1 VELDGKRALITGGAR
16 GLGLAMAQLFVERGA
31 RVALAD
37 IDGPGAERAAQELG
51 GDAVGLQCDV
61 TKPAEVK
68 AMIDAAVQALG
79 GLDVLVNN
87 AGVEIAKPM
96 VEQTDEEFAKT
107 LDVNVNGTFYC
118 MKYAVP
124 ALAESQGAIVNMASA
139 AGLGG
144 VPLLAAYCA
153 SKGAVIRL
161 SQTAATELRQVG
173 IRVNSVCPSFAPTEM
188 VARMVE
194 PVEAATGMK
203 FEDLIALK
211 QGRWCTPEEIA
222 ETVAFLASDD
232 ATFVTGSA
240 YIVDNALSA
249 AVV

>member
-1 VELDGKRALITGGAR
+1 MELDGKRALITGGAR
-16 GLGLAMAQLFVERGA
+16 GLGLAIAQLFVERGA
-31 RVALAD
+31 RVAVAD

-68 AMIDAAVQALG
+68 AMIEAAVQALG

-87 AGVEIAKPM
+87 AGIEIAKPM
-96 VEQTDEEFAKT
+96 TEQTDEEFAKT

-124 ALAESQGAIVNMASA
+124 ALAESQGTVVNMASA

-161 SQTAATELRQVG
+161 TQTAATELRQVG
-173 IRVNSVCPSFAPTEM
+173 IRVNAVCPSFAPTEM
-188 VARMVE
+188 VARMVG
-194 PVEAATGMK
+194 PIEAATGAKM
-203 FEDLIALK
+203 EDLIALK

-240 YIVDNALSA
+240 YILDNALSA
-249 AVV
+249 AVL

>member
-1 VELDGKRALITGGAR
+1 
-16 GLGLAMAQLFVERGA
+16 
-31 RVALAD
+31 
-37 IDGPGAERAAQELG
+37 
-51 GDAVGLQCDV
+51 
-61 TKPAEVK
+61 
-68 AMIDAAVQALG
+68 
-79 GLDVLVNN
+79 
-87 AGVEIAKPM
+87 
-96 VEQTDEEFAKT
+96 
-107 LDVNVNGTFYC
+107 

-124 ALAESQGAIVNMASA
+124 ALAESQGAIINMASA

-144 VPLLAAYCA
+144 VPLLAAYSA

-194 PVEAATGMK
+194 PIEAATGAK
-203 FEDLIALK
+203 FEDLIAMK

-240 YIVDNALSA
+240 YILDNALSA

>member
-1 VELDGKRALITGGAR
+1 VELEGKRTLITGAAR
-16 GLGLAMAQLFVERGA
+16 GLGLAMAELFVERGA
-31 RVALAD
+31 RVAIAD
-37 IDGPGAERAAQELG
+37 IDGAGAERAAQELG
-51 GDAVGLQCDV
+51 DGSVGLQADV

-68 AMIDAAVQALG
+68 AMIEAAVQALG

-87 AGVEIAKPM
+87 AGIEIAKPM
-96 VEQTDEEFAKT
+96 VDQTDEEFART

-124 ALAESQGAIVNMASA
+124 ALAESKGSIVNISSA

-161 SQTAATELRQVG
+161 TQTAATELRQAG
-173 IRVNSVCPSFAPTEM
+173 IRVNAVCPSFAPTEM
-188 VARMVE
+188 VERMVA
-194 PVEAATGMK
+194 PIEAATGAKM
-203 FEDLIALK
+203 EDLIALK

-222 ETVAFLASDD
+222 EAVAFLASDD
-232 ATFVTGSA
+232 ATFVTGSS
-240 YIVDNALSA
+240 YILDNALSA
-249 AVV
+249 AVL